1 MGTTKTTN
9 EDFVVAWAKAVTL
22 EDVVRATDMKKAAV
36 QQRAKFLRDKGV
48 KLPKL
53 EGKRGLDSYDIA
65 RLNSLI
71 KKHNRDD
78 RKV

>member
-1 MGTTKTTN
+1 MGTTKVNN
-9 EDFVVAWAKAVTL
+9 EDFVVAWATAQNLDEVMRT
-22 EDVVRATDMKKAAV
+22 TGMKKPAV

-71 KKHNRDD
+71 NKHNRTD